1 MRGTLNVHKTL
12 KGAGDRSGYVDA
24 LDLVDDR
31 EQSLRDAR
39 DCIRQA
45 LRREMPEWNIL
56 AKSIRLVEG
65 GDVALAS
72 ALPPLRPKF
81 RMQGSSVYHTIN
93 FPAHTPPQEVDYD
106 DGVFLPTSFVSRRG
120 SNRPM
125 VAAKSYFEMVEAIL
139 EPLCARNGWKL
150 DTSKRNCVRVR
161 IDPAAHVDLALY
173 AIPDKEF
180 AQLAEARATARLAK
194 GISAADSEYELA
206 EEVYRD
212 LLAKRI
218 MLARR
223 DSGWIESDPRE
234 MEDWFVSAAKE
245 HGRVL
250 RRVCRYLKGWRDYQW
265 RKGGPSSIA
274 LMACVVT
281 VFDELDGTLPDN
293 RDDLALK
300 AVADRLDEL
309 FSHSIPN
316 PVLPDQDLDGDW
328 SSEERLDFKARAVAL
343 KAMIDNVLNKT
354 FHKKIAI
361 SQLQRSFGERVP
373 DDEQLIEIETEER
386 RVLAHQPAVVAA
398 PFVPR
403 TTSG

>member
-1 MRGTLNVHKTL
+1 MRGTLNVHKIF
-12 KGAGDRSGYVDA
+12 KGAPDTSGYVGA

-45 LRREMPEWNIL
+45 LRREMPEWNVL

-81 RMQGSSVYHTIN
+81 RMQGSSVYHTLN

-106 DGVFLPTSFVSRRG
+106 DGVFLPTSFVSGRG
-120 SNRPM
+120 SDRPM
-125 VAAKSYFEMVEAIL
+125 VAAKSYFQMVESIL
-139 EPLCARNGWKL
+139 EPLCSRNGWKL

-180 AQLAEARATARLAK
+180 ARLAEARATARLAK
-194 GISAADSEYELA
+194 GISAADSEFELA

-212 LLAKRI
+212 LLARRI
-218 MLARR
+218 MLAQR

-234 MEDWFVSAAKE
+234 IEDWFVNAARE

-265 RKGGPSSIA
+265 LKGGPSSIA

-281 VFDELDGTLPDN
+281 VFDDLGGTLPDN

-300 AVADRLDEL
+300 AVADRLEEL

-316 PVLPDQDLDGDW
+316 PVLPDQGLDGDW
-328 SSEERLDFKARAVAL
+328 SSEERLDFKAHAVAL

-354 FHKKIAI
+354 FHKRIAI
-361 SQLQRSFGERVP
+361 SLLQRGFGERIP
-373 DDEQLIEIETEER
+373 DDELLIEIESQER
-386 RVLAHQPAVVAA
+386 KVLAHQPAAVAA